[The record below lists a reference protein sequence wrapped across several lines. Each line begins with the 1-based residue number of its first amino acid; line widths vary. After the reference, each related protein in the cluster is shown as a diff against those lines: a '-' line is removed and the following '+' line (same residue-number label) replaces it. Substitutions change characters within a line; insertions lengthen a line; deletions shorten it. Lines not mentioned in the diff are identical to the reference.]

1 MDAWG
6 SVGLV
11 VRLTIITLILMLK
24 LILILISATLR
35 LLYMCMTYCTL
46 ANTNIDPYLVT
57 HLVQLSCIERFC
69 SLPADI
75 VSCPDHS
82 FASAHSLKA
91 LMNQSKHRTLSL
103 QVMDPD
109 HIVAQP
115 WQSLRSS
122 ASGWCHLA
130 KPSANCSRRLPPC
143 QRHPRELVL
152 FSPSTAGSQ
161 K

>member
-82 FASAHSLKA
+82 FASAHSLK
-91 LMNQSKHRTLSL
+91 
-103 QVMDPD
+103 
-109 HIVAQP
+109 
-115 WQSLRSS
+115 S
-122 ASGWCHLA
+122 AHEPI
-130 KPSANCSRRLPPC
+130 K
-143 QRHPRELVL
+143 
-152 FSPSTAGSQ
+152 T
-161 K
+161 